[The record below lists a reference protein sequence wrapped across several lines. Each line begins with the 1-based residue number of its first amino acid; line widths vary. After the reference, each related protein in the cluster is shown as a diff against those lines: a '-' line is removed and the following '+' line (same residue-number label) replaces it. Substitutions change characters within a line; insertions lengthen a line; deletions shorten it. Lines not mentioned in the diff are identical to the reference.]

1 MQLGGNMTHKHDS
14 VLDMLIY
21 SLTEKCHD
29 MEKKGANFNDEP
41 IELTIKVNNPN
52 GDDFISTSTFSD

>member
-1 MQLGGNMTHKHDS
+1 MTLKHDS

-29 MEKKGANFNDEP
+29 MEKKGANFSDEP
-41 IELTIKVNNPN
+41 IELTIKVHNPN